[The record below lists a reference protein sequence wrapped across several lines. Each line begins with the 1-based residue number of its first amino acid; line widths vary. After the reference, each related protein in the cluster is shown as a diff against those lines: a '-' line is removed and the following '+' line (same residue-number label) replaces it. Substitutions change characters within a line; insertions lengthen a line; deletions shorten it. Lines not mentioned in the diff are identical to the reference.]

1 MKFTFESDDLDI
13 LQGIVEESTEHLNG
27 IEEGILRLEM
37 DFDLELVDRVFRAMH
52 SVKGVASFLDFV
64 PIKDTAHTLESFLTD
79 IKKGVYAASSDIT
92 DILLRGVDILN
103 LQVRQLQ
110 AHIQELENNPPR
122 GSFDLEIN
130 DLGFREFVEEAE
142 GLRAN
147 AVQFSEA
154 PPDAVNGDSPATS
167 IVSGGE
173 HQAYPQGATLLESD
187 SEHQA
192 YPQGE
197 TPESAKTVVKLEMSS
212 FRDQMILDFI
222 EETFEH
228 LDTIEQKCVELEK
241 HNGDPEILNAILRGF
256 HSIKGGAGVIS
267 SMQEQDNPDDP
278 ILAIKDLTHG
288 TETLLQNY
296 RNQSQQPSSEAIDLI
311 LAAVDK
317 VAVLTKLVTEP
328 VPGDYSIQNLMNK
341 IESLFVS
348 KKEEQQN
355 NVVES
360 QAVENMPGQLA
371 AFVNISSQALDSM
384 SGLLSTV
391 KLNYPINAKRLK
403 QYIRALKSLTSTARY
418 LDYHEVEQFVD
429 EFLTRLNRYVPEQDV
444 LSSDLL
450 DYMKNAYEKIKELL
464 ESKINTIREMLVEV
478 PAEYGEKR
486 LGEILVAE
494 RKVSA
499 QQMDWALGQQ
509 KKLGEI
515 LVDSGMVKSKDIE
528 IAVAKQSIAR
538 NKETAMVEQVRA
550 SSEIG
555 GQSIRVSQDKLDRL
569 MNMIG
574 ELIISKNRIFHLS
587 SKIGMEY
594 EMPALSREVKGVA
607 GELAR
612 ISDELQDA
620 IMSVRMVP
628 LKVLFQRYPRTIRDT
643 SKKAGKMVE
652 FIIEGDDTELDK
664 TVIEA
669 INDPLVHMLRNAV
682 DHAIEPPEQRRAYG
696 KPETGKVRLKAYYQG
711 NYVAIEISD
720 DGKGLNPEELKLKAL
735 KKGLIKAEQIESMS
749 NEDAYH
755 LIFAPGFSTKDV
767 VSELSGRGVG
777 MDVVRNNIESV
788 GGSVSMSS
796 AINVGTTFT
805 LKIPLSMSIIRGLM
819 VESADQRFIVPLDS
833 IEETVKLPRD
843 RIRIYQNSMMA
854 DIREEILPL
863 MDLRDIL
870 KIGDKFANKSS
881 EQRFAT
887 LVVSDSEHQAC
898 PKGASDLIAVVV
910 IKVEGI
916 KFGLI
921 IDRFQK
927 EQEFVVKAL
936 TEELASL
943 KIYTGA
949 TILGDGSVVLILN
962 TAQFLQVDT
971 TGENGR

>member
-1 MKFTFESDDLDI
+1 MKFTFEPDDLDI

-37 DFDLELVDRVFRAMH
+37 GFDPELVDRVFRAMH
-52 SVKGVASFLDFV
+52 SVKGVASFLDFI

-110 AHIQELENNPPR
+110 THIKELENNPPKD
-122 GSFDLEIN
+122 SFDLEIN
-130 DLGFREFVEEAE
+130 DLGYCEFVEEAE
-142 GLRAN
+142 GLRAT
-147 AVQFSEA
+147 ASQITETSLETVKIKET
-154 PPDAVNGDSPATS
+154 GDT
-167 IVSGGE
+167 
-173 HQAYPQGATLLESD
+173 HQKTE
-187 SEHQA
+187 
-192 YPQGE
+192 
-197 TPESAKTVVKLEMSS
+197 PEKNFVKLEISS

-228 LDTIEQKCVELEK
+228 LDTIEHKCVELEK

-267 SMQEQDNPDDP
+267 SMQEQDNPDNP
-278 ILAIKDLTHG
+278 IIAIKDLTHS

-296 RNQSQQPSSEAIDLI
+296 RNHSQQPSSEAIDLI

-317 VAVLTKLVTEP
+317 VAVLTKLITDP
-328 VPGDYSIQNLMNK
+328 VPGDYSIENLLKK
-341 IESLFVS
+341 IESLSVSNQEEKPDFVA
-348 KKEEQQN
+348 
-355 NVVES
+355 ES
-360 QAVENMPGQLA
+360 LADENIPRQLA

-384 SGLLSTV
+384 ASLLSTSQINSP
-391 KLNYPINAKRLK
+391 LNGKRVK

-418 LDYHEVEQFVD
+418 LDYREVEQFVTESLD
-429 EFLTRLNRYVPEQDV
+429 SLNGYVPEEDV
-444 LSSDLL
+444 LTSDLVDKL
-450 DYMKNAYEKIKELL
+450 KNGYEKIKQLL
-464 ESKINTIREMLVEV
+464 DNKVKSIREMLADV
-478 PAEYGEKR
+478 PAEYSEKR

-494 RKVSA
+494 RKVSSE
-499 QQMDWALGQQ
+499 QMDWALGQQ

-515 LVDSGMVKSKDIE
+515 LVDSGMLKEQDLELAMV
-528 IAVAKQSIAR
+528 KQSIAR
-538 NKETAMVEQVRA
+538 SKDMAMVEQTRTT
-550 SSEIG
+550 SEIS

-574 ELIISKNRIFHLS
+574 ELIISKNRILHLS
-587 SKIGMEY
+587 SKINMEY
-594 EMPALSREVKGVA
+594 AIPALSREVKGVA

-628 LKVLFQRYPRTIRDT
+628 LRVLFQRYPRTIRDT
-643 SKKAGKMVE
+643 AKKAGKMVE

-669 INDPLVHMLRNAV
+669 VNDPLVHMLRNAV
-682 DHAIEPPEQRRAYG
+682 DHAIEMPEQRRVGG
-696 KPETGKVRLKAYYQG
+696 KPQTGKVRLKAYYQG
-711 NYVAIEISD
+711 NHVAIEISD

-735 KKGLIKAEQIESMS
+735 KKGLITSEQIERMS

-755 LIFAPGFSTKDV
+755 LIFAPGFSTKEV

-788 GGSVSMSS
+788 GGTVSMSS
-796 AINVGTTFT
+796 SINVGTTFI
-805 LKIPLSMSIIRGLM
+805 LKIPMSMSIIRGLM

-833 IEETVKLPRD
+833 IEETVKLPRE

-863 MDLRDIL
+863 VDLRDIL
-870 KIGDKFANKSS
+870 KIGERNTAKNL
-881 EQRFAT
+881 EQRFTT
-887 LVVSDSEHQAC
+887 LVVSDSNIIGIRKDAPVVPEGCEHQAC
-898 PKGASDLIAVVV
+898 PKGVSDLIAVVV

-936 TEELASL
+936 TDELASL

-962 TAQFLQVDT
+962 AAQFLQMDT
-971 TGENGR
+971 IG